1 MFVGERM
8 SRPVISVT
16 PDMPINDVL
25 AMFRKEHIRRAPVIK
40 DGKLVGI
47 VSERDLLNASP
58 SSVTTLSVWELNYLI
73 SKVTVKNVMAKKVV
87 TVEQDTPIEE
97 AARIM
102 ADKKI
107 GGVPVVSGTNVVGII
122 TETDLF
128 KILLELMGARQKAWR
143 VTATIAE
150 KPGTLAKLTQAI
162 AQNGGNFISFG
173 MFAGPDSNS
182 RVVTFKVDGLD
193 KNRIREVLEPVV
205 VKVLGYAPLLIAPA
219 SENFKP
225 QTTKRWSV
233 SLK

>member
-40 DGKLVGI
+40 DSKLVGI

-128 KILLELMGARQKAWR
+128 KILLELMGARQRAWR

-205 VKVLGYAPLLIAPA
+205 VKFWDMRLC
-219 SENFKP
+219 
-225 QTTKRWSV
+225 
-233 SLK
+233 

>member
-16 PDMPINDVL
+16 PDTPINDAL

-58 SSVTTLSVWELNYLI
+58 SPVTTLSVWEMNYLI
-73 SKVTVKNVMAKKVV
+73 SKVTVKNVMTKKVI
-87 TVEQDTPIEE
+87 TVERDTPIEE

-107 GGVPVVSGTNVVGII
+107 GGLPVISDDKVVGII

-128 KILLELMGARQKAWR
+128 KVFLELMGARQKAIR
-143 VTATIAE
+143 VTATIPDL
-150 KPGTLAKLTQAI
+150 PGGLAKITQAI
-162 AQNGGNFISFG
+162 ATNGG
-173 MFAGPDSNS
+173 D
-182 RVVTFKVDGLD
+182 
-193 KNRIREVLEPVV
+193 
-205 VKVLGYAPLLIAPA
+205 
-219 SENFKP
+219 
-225 QTTKRWSV
+225 
-233 SLK
+233 